1 MQCNVPHDVHE
12 RCCLHTFVQVK
23 VQINSLSE
31 NYARQQVVLNLIL
44 VVKNKFRSII
54 QIRFSQK

>member
-1 MQCNVPHDVHE
+1 MQCKVPHDVHE
-12 RCCLHTFVQVK
+12 RDCLHTFVQVK
-23 VQINSLSE
+23 VQIKSLSE

-44 VVKNKFRSII
+44 VVRNKFRSII